1 MNKYTTTIC
10 SLLLAATATA
20 QDYSK
25 MSGQL
30 RRFVHDNSATAKAK
44 SFTGNNSEKL
54 IMLVQGDEEAL
65 QGQCIRHQGDLH
77 IVSMPVNN
85 IAALS
90 EDSRIRRMEVS
101 FTKPTTLNYEAAS
114 RVGATDIWN
123 GKALPKAFD
132 GTGVLV
138 GDVDIAHDYTHPAFR
153 SLKDGRLR
161 IVRTWDLL
169 DVKEGYTPDGE
180 SNIPLGMFLNDTTEI
195 LRKGCSVDSETLNHG
210 THTTATAAGSGWG
223 TTFSGMAPEA
233 DLYLTS
239 VTCSDNTYLIPED
252 MQEYYTQELTLLAFQ
267 NIYDYADS
275 IGKPCVI
282 NYSMGST
289 PDITDNEALLQSY
302 MQRMLGPGKVFVAS
316 AGNNGINYYNYYQLT
331 KKDEA
336 CGGMLTKR
344 LTSGSEIDIRIKTK
358 GALTLIVK
366 GHDTSGNTTSER
378 RLTLDCVKDGD
389 YVTSPSGTLK
399 GYDFNTFCDK
409 DMLDNLN
416 ITVYPGICG
425 MNEEYVGYD
434 VFIIEGD
441 KTFDE
446 GRYTIEAVN
455 EADAVTDLYSQE
467 NFVRACDTADGSLAG
482 WEQGGT
488 ILSPG
493 SLPSVI
499 TVGATSWHNSVKNI
513 DGKDI
518 RFPAGEGG
526 ERASFSSVG
535 PTLDG
540 SMKPDITAPGNL
552 LSSAMNSFTEEPYIY
567 NFTGKTMLGDKAYY
581 YIAESGTSMAA
592 PVVTGTIA
600 LWLQADPTLTT
611 ERIKDIFAKTARHTD
626 TTLSYPNYYYGYG
639 EIDAYAGLLEVLGIT
654 DVKGLSK
661 QLLHG
666 ATVRPA
672 ADGSISVTLDAESAS
687 PLSCRL
693 YSTDGRLIKSLTL
706 PQGRTAYR
714 IDTEGFKGIM
724 AVQIDGCGSTLIRL

>member
-1 MNKYTTTIC
+1 MNKYTTTIF

-25 MSGQL
+25 MSWQL

-44 SFTGNNSEKL
+44 SFTGNNPRRL
-54 IMLVQGDEEAL
+54 VMLVQGDEEAL

-77 IVSMPVNN
+77 IVSMPVSN

-101 FTKPTTLNYEAAS
+101 FTKPAALNYEAAS
-114 RVGATDIWN
+114 QVGVTDIWN
-123 GKALPKAFD
+123 GKALPQAFD
-132 GTGVLV
+132 GTGVVV

-169 DVKEGYTPDGE
+169 DVKEGDTPDGE
-180 SNIPLGMFLNDTTEI
+180 SRIPLGVFLNDTTEI
-195 LRKGCSVDSETLNHG
+195 LRKQCSVDSKLLNHG

-223 TTFSGMAPEA
+223 TAFSGMAPEA

-239 VTCSDNTYLIPED
+239 ITCSDNTQLIPED
-252 MQEYYTQELTLLAFQ
+252 MQNYYTQEMTLLAYQ

-302 MQRMLGPGKVFVAS
+302 MERMLGPGKVFVAS
-316 AGNNGINYYNYYQLT
+316 AGNNGINNYNYYQLT
-331 KKDEA
+331 KKGET
-336 CGGMLTKR
+336 CGGMLTTR
-344 LTSGSEIDIRIKTK
+344 LYSGNEIDIRIKTK
-358 GALTLIVK
+358 GALTLIIK
-366 GHDTSGNTTSER
+366 GHDADGNTTSER
-378 RLTLDCVKDGD
+378 RLTLDCVKEDD
-389 YVTSPSGTLK
+389 FVSSPSGSLE

-409 DMLDNLN
+409 DVLDSLS

-425 MNEEYVGYD
+425 MDEEYVGYD
-434 VFIIEGD
+434 IFIIEGD

-467 NFVRACDTADGSLAG
+467 NFVRAYDTADGPLAG

-493 SLPSVI
+493 TLPSVI

-535 PTLDG
+535 PTLNG
-540 SMKPDITAPGNL
+540 SMKPDIAAPGNL
-552 LSSAMNSFTEEPYIY
+552 LSSAMNSFTEEPYSY
-567 NFTGKTMLGDKAYY
+567 NFTAKTTLGDKTYY
-581 YIAESGTSMAA
+581 YTAESGTSMAA

-611 ERIKDIFAKTARHTD
+611 ERIKDIMARTARHTD
-626 TTLSYPNYYYGYG
+626 TTLSYPNYQYGYG
-639 EIDAYAGLLEVLGIT
+639 EIDAYAGLLEVLGISG
-654 DVKGLSK
+654 VEGLSK
-661 QLLHG
+661 QTLHG

-693 YSTDGRLIKSLTL
+693 YAADGRLVKSVTL
-706 PQGRTAYR
+706 PQGRTTYS
-714 IDTEGFKGIM
+714 IDTEGVKGIV
-724 AVQIDGCGSTLIRL
+724 AVQIDGCGSTLVRL